1 MNMDNDEGSISPS
14 AISWARDWPTGGPD
28 RLEIEATPRY
38 SFIEW
43 PPDPVTREAVIS
55 HVEGDPVA
63 APWWKAYAP
72 DELALLDTVETI
84 LDVPPIT
91 EPQVQGDVFVLPWLE
106 TTTPSLRAD
115 RVDAA
120 VCLAVGGSPVTGD
133 GSHVL
138 LTEPGSRTPPRYLR
152 VGKGHTLGTLVVD
165 AGSAARLSHHEH
177 GDLLIGPGVY
187 VLHQQRVW
195 QGRTATPAAD

>member
-1 MNMDNDEGSISPS
+1 MNVDDEGSINPS
-14 AISWARDWPTGGPD
+14 AISWARNWPVGGES
-28 RLEIEATPRY
+28 L
-38 SFIEW
+38 IEW
-43 PPDPVTREAVIS
+43 PPDPVTREAVVT
-55 HVEGDPVA
+55 HVEGDPA
-63 APWWKAYAP
+63 AVPWWKAYTP
-72 DELALLDTVETI
+72 DELAVIDAAEMVV
-84 LDVPPIT
+84 DVPPVT
-91 EPQVQGDVFVLPWLE
+91 DPQAQGDVFVLPWPE

-120 VCLAVGGSPVTGD
+120 SDVSSSAGCTVTGD

-138 LTEPGSRTPPRYLR
+138 FTEPGSRTPPRYCR
-152 VGKGHTLGTLVVD
+152 VDKGLTLGVLVVD

-195 QGRTATPAAD
+195 QHRASAPAAD